1 MFSSWIQPNFRLI
14 ACIMLPLW
22 ASYRSK
28 KQTLKYDKFD
38 LLTLKF
44 YDEGQ
49 MLLWIPDISDILDH
63 GDSF

>member
-1 MFSSWIQPNFRLI
+1 
-14 ACIMLPLW
+14 MLPLW

-28 KQTLKYDKFD
+28 KQTLKCDKFD
-38 LLTLKF
+38 LLTLKL